1 MHDGVT
7 LAVGSMRG
15 KIYVYDLR
23 KTAEP
28 LRSITAH
35 KSSIQSLHF
44 QYDRSKLV
52 SLQLLLI
59 LIESCYRCS
68 CASLLQSSTSQSSAS
83 KSRHFNNNN
92 VDVAPKRASSKLN
105 GSRGAAS
112 TSIPTPQFHS
122 GSNLR
127 FALFLFTESF
137 VI

>member
-1 MHDGVT
+1 MSVVNSCLHSKRRKCIQSITTESPLTSIDLMHDGVT

-52 SLQLLLI
+52 SLQ
-59 LIESCYRCS
+59 
-68 CASLLQSSTSQSSAS
+68 Q
-83 KSRHFNNNN
+83 
-92 VDVAPKRASSKLN
+92 
-105 GSRGAAS
+105 
-112 TSIPTPQFHS
+112 
-122 GSNLR
+122 
-127 FALFLFTESF
+127 
-137 VI
+137 